1 MQVRQA
7 TVWRRRMQRS
17 PQLRFHNSR
26 QKNQQ
31 KKETKMNPLTHFK
44 KILILPLLIP
54 LALVAVPLTSP
65 TGDAAFNMRVVN
77 CDRGQ
82 NIAEVL
88 ARAEPGDTIRVTG
101 TCVER
106 VSIKTDRI
114 TLDGQG
120 AATLDGGGG
129 PIAEFDGVVIIDG
142 ASGVTIQGFT
152 VQNGPGEGIL
162 GTHGAAFSVR
172 NTTVQDNGST
182 GVVVAEGSTAELT
195 DCRLLRNGGAGI
207 DVFTQSSAVFKGA
220 IRTNDNLASGAIING
235 TSILEIRGAQVEA
248 SRNGGFGLIAGSNSQ
263 LAVFSH
269 AASRGST
276 FTIDANGGGG
286 IVLGD
291 SILNVF
297 RSEST
302 ITITNSPLGI
312 LVGAGKIISPDGV
325 GTFVI
330 ENNGVGLDFGLD
342 GTALLVG
349 GLTVRNNGTG
359 VRTTNGAGVLTFI
372 SIPSNPSAIT
382 GNGVDVDLVF
392 GARATFDGVDV
403 GTITCD
409 STVLSRGTTV
419 CP

>member
-1 MQVRQA
+1 MA
-7 TVWRRRMQRS
+7 MKA
-17 PQLRFHNSR
+17 NI
-26 QKNQQ
+26 NQQ
-31 KKETKMNPLTHFK
+31 KKGTTMNPLTQFKIFK
-44 KILILPLLIP
+44 KIPILPVLIP
-54 LALVAVPLTSP
+54 VALVAAVPLTSR
-65 TGDAAFNMRVVN
+65 TGDADSPMRMRVVN
-77 CDRGQ
+77 CDRGEE
-82 NIAEVL
+82 IARAL

-129 PIAEFDGVVIIDG
+129 PTSEFDGVVTIDG

-195 DCRLLRNGGAGI
+195 DCSILRNDAGI
-207 DVFTQSSAVFKGA
+207 DVFTQSSAVLKGA
-220 IRTNDNLASGAIING
+220 IRTNDNLLNGATVNG
-235 TSILEIRGAQVEA
+235 TSIIEIRGAQVEA
-248 SRNGGFGLIAGSNSQ
+248 SRNGGEGLAAGSNSQ
-263 LAVFSH
+263 LAVFGFAGSQ
-269 AASRGST
+269 GST

-286 IVLGD
+286 ILLGD

-297 RSEST
+297 SEST
-302 ITITNSPLGI
+302 IAITNSPLGI
-312 LVGAGKIISPDGV
+312 LCGAGKIISPFGV
-325 GTFVI
+325 ARFVI
-330 ENNGVGLDFGLD
+330 ENNVVGLDFGLD

-359 VRTTNGAGVLTFI
+359 VRGDGAGVLTFI

-382 GNGVDVDLVF
+382 GNGVDVDLRF
-392 GARATFDGVDV
+392 GARATIEGVDV

>member
-1 MQVRQA
+1 MA
-7 TVWRRRMQRS
+7 MKA
-17 PQLRFHNSR
+17 NI
-26 QKNQQ
+26 NQQ
-31 KKETKMNPLTHFK
+31 KKGTTMNPLTQFKIFK
-44 KILILPLLIP
+44 KIPILPVLIP
-54 LALVAVPLTSP
+54 VALVAAVPLTSR
-65 TGDAAFNMRVVN
+65 TGDADSPMRMRVVN
-77 CDRGQ
+77 CDRGEE
-82 NIAEVL
+82 IARAL
-88 ARAEPGDTIRVTG
+88 ARAEPGDTIRVIG

-129 PIAEFDGVVIIDG
+129 PTSEFDGVVTIDG

-195 DCRLLRNGGAGI
+195 DCSILRNDAGI
-207 DVFTQSSAVFKGA
+207 DVFTQSSAVLKGA
-220 IRTNDNLASGAIING
+220 IRTNDNLLNGATVNG
-235 TSILEIRGAQVEA
+235 TSIIEIRGAQVEA
-248 SRNGGFGLIAGSNSQ
+248 SRNGGEGLAAGSNSQ
-263 LAVFSH
+263 LAVFGFAGSQ
-269 AASRGST
+269 GST

-286 IVLGD
+286 ILLGD

-297 RSEST
+297 SEST
-302 ITITNSPLGI
+302 IAITNSPLGI
-312 LVGAGKIISPDGV
+312 LCGAGKIISPFGV
-325 GTFVI
+325 ARFVI
-330 ENNGVGLDFGLD
+330 ENNVVGLDFGLD

-359 VRTTNGAGVLTFI
+359 VRGDGAGVLTFI

-382 GNGVDVDLVF
+382 GNGVDVDLRF
-392 GARATFDGVDV
+392 GARATIEGVDV

>member
-1 MQVRQA
+1 
-7 TVWRRRMQRS
+7 
-17 PQLRFHNSR
+17 
-26 QKNQQ
+26 
-31 KKETKMNPLTHFK
+31 
-44 KILILPLLIP
+44 
-54 LALVAVPLTSP
+54 
-65 TGDAAFNMRVVN
+65 MRVVN

-88 ARAEPGDTIRVTG
+88 ARAHPGDTIRVTG

-129 PIAEFDGVVIIDG
+129 PTSEFDGVVTIDG

-172 NTTVQDNGST
+172 NTTVQDNGFT
-182 GVVVAEGSTAELT
+182 GVAVGQGSTAELT
-195 DCRLLRNGGAGI
+195 DCSILRNGGPGM
-207 DVFTQSSAVFKGA
+207 DVYTQSSAVLKGA
-220 IRTNDNLASGAIING
+220 IRTNDNLQNGATVNG

-248 SRNGGFGLIAGSNSQ
+248 SRNGTFGLIAGSNSQ
-263 LAVFSH
+263 LAVFGFAGSQ
-269 AASRGST
+269 GST
-276 FTIDANGGGG
+276 FTIDANGQAG
-286 IVLGD
+286 IGLGS

-297 RSEST
+297 SEST
-302 ITITNSPLGI
+302 IAITNSPVGI
-312 LVGAGKIISPDGV
+312 LVAASKIVSPFGV
-325 GTFVI
+325 GRFVI
-330 ENNGVGLDFGLD
+330 ENNVVGLDLFLD

-359 VRTTNGAGVLTFI
+359 VRGDGAGVLTFI
-372 SIPSNPSAIT
+372 SIPPNPSAIT
-382 GNGVDVDLVF
+382 GNGVDVDLRF